1 MQHNPENRIKLKNA
15 PLSWQGLG
23 ILHVHVEH
31 GDTVDKIALDVAPPR
46 TPVNLVR
53 TVWYVWSM

>member
-15 PLSWQGLG
+15 PPLAKGLG

-31 GDTVDKIALDVAPPR
+31 GDTVDKIAIDVAPPC
-46 TPVNLVR
+46 TPVNLVQ